1 MLIFW
6 CIASYAIMFSS
17 VVIRS
22 NSILFIG
29 ILSFLMVGF
38 HFLECKTITLILM
51 LVQGVLV
58 ALMMIAYFNTVVQS
72 YYYLFVFFIVVLTI
86 GSTLIEMYFKKK
98 DTLKASA

>member
-1 MLIFW
+1 MQIFW
-6 CIASYAIMFSS
+6 GIASCAIMY
-17 VVIRS
+17 I
-22 NSILFIG
+22 SILSRNNLTLFIG

-38 HFLECKTITLILM
+38 HFIEFKTITLILM

>member
-1 MLIFW
+1 MQIFLG
-6 CIASYAIMFSS
+6 IASYAIMY
-17 VVIRS
+17 I
-22 NSILFIG
+22 SILSRNNLTLFVA
-29 ILSFLMVGF
+29 ILSFIMLGF
-38 HFLECKTITLILM
+38 HFIECKTITLILM

-86 GSTLIEMYFKKK
+86 GSTLIEIYFKKK